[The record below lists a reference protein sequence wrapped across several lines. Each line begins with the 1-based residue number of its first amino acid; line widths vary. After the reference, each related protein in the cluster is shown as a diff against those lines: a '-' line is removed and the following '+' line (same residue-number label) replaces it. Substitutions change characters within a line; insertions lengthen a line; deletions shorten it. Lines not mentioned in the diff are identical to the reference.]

1 MAECVIFCLHRVIG
15 RMGSKKKKAGR
26 HVNKAAP
33 NFSAPGRN
41 LSKSDL
47 GAVIFGCKHYTIQ
60 ECFSKMLFGLPHLHS
75 PYVKKVSP
83 GLPLFLFNYS
93 DRKLH
98 GIFKAV
104 GHGQLNIDPHAWTG
118 GSVEL
123 TEYPAQVQFKIYKR
137 CHALTEDQFSPII
150 ADNYYETKLFWF
162 ELDQFQTA
170 KLIALFSPSSVPND
184 GLHSRNIPRTT
195 SEASTSLGKSNAQVP
210 FEQNRWS
217 ALLSDDS
224 TSDMVNKDGNLKLV
238 SSHPNSPLSK
248 QSSEEWKSPTSHLIN
263 KSGELDKVC
272 AEEWAEAITSLPQSN
287 AHVPFEQKAWSS
299 LFKDNSTSDMVNK
312 FEHLKIV
319 SSHPTTP
326 MSKQSNEEWKSQTSH
341 LINKS
346 GELYKARAEERA
358 ELMQVVETLMDRQR
372 KQEEKIWTLEKEL
385 VQSRDEYKKLQNWCN
400 ILQAGLGP
408 SSQQFEGVDCEPL
421 NCNLKTDDYA
431 LVVGGFDGYALLHE
445 MSSYSPLHDRMESL
459 SPMTFQRTCHS
470 VANLNGEVYVLG
482 GVYGDE
488 TYDTVE
494 SYNPKTNQWC
504 QRPSL
509 NHKKQSLAG
518 ASLYNKIFAVGGG
531 NGVEYFSEVEMLDL
545 NIGKWIH
552 SGSMLEKR
560 VATAAVEINGA
571 LYVVGGMDGQDYLK
585 SAERFDPRE
594 HAWRRL
600 ANMKTKRAY
609 HSLVAYNEKLYTLG
623 GYDGERMVQ
632 SVEVFD
638 PRVGSWMMGEQ
649 MKDSRGH
656 FGAVVIGGK
665 IYAIG
670 GINNSEEILATV
682 ECYEDGCGW
691 QLTNLRG
698 FGKRCDFSAIVL

>member
-1 MAECVIFCLHRVIG
+1 
-15 RMGSKKKKAGR
+15 MGSKKKKAGR

-33 NFSAPGRN
+33 NFSASVRN

-60 ECFSKMLFGLPHLHS
+60 ECFSKKLFGLPHLHS
-75 PYVKKVSP
+75 QYVKKVSP

-104 GHGQLNIDPHAWTG
+104 GNGQLNIDPHAWTG

-123 TEYPAQVQFKIYKR
+123 TEYPAQVQFYIYKR

-150 ADNYYETKLFWF
+150 ADNYYATKLFWF
-162 ELDQFQTA
+162 ELDKFQTA
-170 KLIALFSPSSVPND
+170 KLIELFSSSSVPND
-184 GLHSRNIPRTT
+184 GLHSRNIPRIT
-195 SEASTSLGKSNAQVP
+195 SEASTSLGQSNAHVP

-224 TSDMVNKDGNLKLV
+224 TSDIVNKDRNLNIV
-238 SSHPNSPLSK
+238 SSQPNSPLSM
-248 QSSEEWKSPTSHLIN
+248 QSNEEWKSPASHLIH
-263 KSGELDKVC
+263 KSGELHKVC
-272 AEEWAEAITSLPQSN
+272 AEEWAEASTSIGQSN

-312 FEHLKIV
+312 FENLKIV

-326 MSKQSNEEWKSQTSH
+326 MSKQSNEEWESRTSH

-346 GELYKARAEERA
+346 GELHKACVEEECV
-358 ELMQVVETLMDRQR
+358 ELRQFVETLKDRQR

-385 VQSRDEYKKLQNWCN
+385 VQSRYEYKKLQNWCN
-400 ILQAGLGP
+400 LLQAGPGP
-408 SSQQFEGVDCEPL
+408 SSQQFEGVDFEPL

-459 SPMTFQRTCHS
+459 SPMTFCRTYHS
-470 VANLNGEVYVLG
+470 VANLNSEVYVLG

-509 NHKKQSLAG
+509 NQKKQSLAG
-518 ASLYNKIFAVGGG
+518 ASLYDKIFAVGGV

-545 NIGKWIH
+545 NVGKWIH

-560 VATAAVEINGA
+560 VATAAVEIKGA
-571 LYVVGGMDGQDYLK
+571 LYVVGGMDGRDYLK

-594 HAWRRL
+594 HTWRRL
-600 ANMKTKRAY
+600 ANMRTKRAY
-609 HSLVAYNEKLYTLG
+609 HCLVAYNEKLYTLG
-623 GYDGERMVQ
+623 GYDGERMVP

-656 FGAVVIGGK
+656 FGSVVIGGK

-691 QLTNLRG
+691 QLTNLKG
-698 FGKRCDFSAIVL
+698 VGKRFDFSAIVL

>member
-1 MAECVIFCLHRVIG
+1 
-15 RMGSKKKKAGR
+15 MGSKKKKAGR

-272 AEEWAEAITSLPQSN
+272 AEEWAEAITSLPQGN

-312 FEHLKIV
+312 FENLKIV

-346 GELYKARAEERA
+346 GELHKARTEERA
-358 ELMQVVETLMDRQR
+358 E
-372 KQEEKIWTLEKEL
+372 
-385 VQSRDEYKKLQNWCN
+385 
-400 ILQAGLGP
+400 
-408 SSQQFEGVDCEPL
+408 
-421 NCNLKTDDYA
+421 
-431 LVVGGFDGYALLHE
+431 
-445 MSSYSPLHDRMESL
+445 
-459 SPMTFQRTCHS
+459 
-470 VANLNGEVYVLG
+470 
-482 GVYGDE
+482 
-488 TYDTVE
+488 
-494 SYNPKTNQWC
+494 
-504 QRPSL
+504 
-509 NHKKQSLAG
+509 
-518 ASLYNKIFAVGGG
+518 AS
-531 NGVEYFSEVEMLDL
+531 
-545 NIGKWIH
+545 
-552 SGSMLEKR
+552 
-560 VATAAVEINGA
+560 
-571 LYVVGGMDGQDYLK
+571 
-585 SAERFDPRE
+585 
-594 HAWRRL
+594 
-600 ANMKTKRAY
+600 
-609 HSLVAYNEKLYTLG
+609 
-623 GYDGERMVQ
+623 
-632 SVEVFD
+632 
-638 PRVGSWMMGEQ
+638 
-649 MKDSRGH
+649 
-656 FGAVVIGGK
+656 
-665 IYAIG
+665 
-670 GINNSEEILATV
+670 
-682 ECYEDGCGW
+682 
-691 QLTNLRG
+691 
-698 FGKRCDFSAIVL
+698 